1 MKEELSAIEVA
12 EQLLQDWPRRLAMIP
27 TVKPLSANWMPPVS
41 PISGRGADGK
51 NNWWSWSPDEP
62 ARLRD
67 ETTGQWLPNE
77 FPYCNHAAFC
87 SYKYA
92 MTDPRIGRL
101 GEAYALTGKEYYVR
115 ALVELLVRFGQ
126 VYPTY
131 PVTIEEDAPSGR
143 MRTYGPQVQGTQYT
157 VKVGHAW
164 LDTEALQLWLGAYRP
179 IHGSPAV
186 SSAEDHAIRE
196 LAREIIEFESLPNF
210 LYVNDKYHN
219 SLTNYYEAFALV
231 AYLWGDQFQARDT
244 ISQTVYSGAD
254 LAQLAI
260 NGPKGLRMF
269 VANAFDRNGIYWEL
283 SASYTG
289 YIFTYLAR
297 VVRLLHGYSDLPGYQ
312 PGKNVQAF
320 FQPIRNF
327 NAAVALPE
335 LWRAVLAQ
343 LRIAMSDGYYLPTND
358 TNYLHG
364 PDLTFFEWW
373 AEYLKSPQ
381 LEKATHD
388 FKLFQE
394 GKASG
399 LFSPLESV
407 LMPASGA
414 ATLRGAK
421 NRFNVHLDWHRMQD
435 YHSHKDPLNIVATVN
450 GYLVLSDLGYHLGHP
465 LRHLVSE
472 RTAAHNTVTVDGE
485 DSGYHERGVLHSY
498 IGKGGV
504 QLVEASVPGSYWQCD
519 LYRRCVVL
527 VGDRYLLDLFRVRGG
542 ASHDY
547 ALLSRADDSQTNVP
561 MTTRPGT
568 LADAEREYTDWQGL
582 DTSYATPSS
591 PYTTMHHVRAATEVE
606 GEFRVDWRQ
615 RDRPDLVT
623 RVHHLTARN
632 AEVVLSRVPHH
643 DRRAQMALRTD
654 EILLIRRHGAPPLE
668 STFASVIEVLSEH
681 AAPLA
686 EVNQLQLA
694 SRDKEAIAVQVN
706 HEDGIDLI
714 FHALNAG
721 PHSIAQHPLLGDVLL
736 RGTFAVVRVNRDGA
750 SAEITMLSGE
760 LSGRFGTVIATA
772 SEGARVLQIDFAE
785 GTIHLDQ
792 PWQNAGELRG
802 EFVRV
807 RGSTGLTEWWR
818 VRHAVDDR
826 TLRLDIE
833 NSGLV
838 VLQGTVE
845 AVENERT
852 FWSGLNLCSELRPG
866 TPIRIGEIGDLNA
879 PCYHLEYAR
888 QTGLLQ
894 RVGGTTTNWEPRRI
908 ALGLDKSAKLTA
920 GDVGKMF
927 WTSGIEVGDYIFTQP
942 VTRREVKLR

>member
-1 MKEELSAIEVA
+1 
-12 EQLLQDWPRRLAMIP
+12 
-27 TVKPLSANWMPPVS
+27 
-41 PISGRGADGK
+41 
-51 NNWWSWSPDEP
+51 
-62 ARLRD
+62 
-67 ETTGQWLPNE
+67 
-77 FPYCNHAAFC
+77 
-87 SYKYA
+87 
-92 MTDPRIGRL
+92 
-101 GEAYALTGKEYYVR
+101 
-115 ALVELLVRFGQ
+115 
-126 VYPTY
+126 
-131 PVTIEEDAPSGR
+131 
-143 MRTYGPQVQGTQYT
+143 
-157 VKVGHAW
+157 
-164 LDTEALQLWLGAYRP
+164 
-179 IHGSPAV
+179 
-186 SSAEDHAIRE
+186 
-196 LAREIIEFESLPNF
+196 
-210 LYVNDKYHN
+210 
-219 SLTNYYEAFALV
+219 
-231 AYLWGDQFQARDT
+231 
-244 ISQTVYSGAD
+244 
-254 LAQLAI
+254 
-260 NGPKGLRMF
+260 
-269 VANAFDRNGIYWEL
+269 
-283 SASYTG
+283 
-289 YIFTYLAR
+289 
-297 VVRLLHGYSDLPGYQ
+297 
-312 PGKNVQAF
+312 
-320 FQPIRNF
+320 
-327 NAAVALPE
+327 
-335 LWRAVLAQ
+335 
-343 LRIAMSDGYYLPTND
+343 
-358 TNYLHG
+358 
-364 PDLTFFEWW
+364 
-373 AEYLKSPQ
+373 
-381 LEKATHD
+381 
-388 FKLFQE
+388 
-394 GKASG
+394 
-399 LFSPLESV
+399 
-407 LMPASGA
+407 
-414 ATLRGAK
+414 
-421 NRFNVHLDWHRMQD
+421 
-435 YHSHKDPLNIVATVN
+435 
-450 GYLVLSDLGYHLGHP
+450 
-465 LRHLVSE
+465 
-472 RTAAHNTVTVDGE
+472 
-485 DSGYHERGVLHSY
+485 
-498 IGKGGV
+498 
-504 QLVEASVPGSYWQCD
+504 
-519 LYRRCVVL
+519 
-527 VGDRYLLDLFRVRGG
+527 
-542 ASHDY
+542 
-547 ALLSRADDSQTNVP
+547 
-561 MTTRPGT
+561 
-568 LADAEREYTDWQGL
+568 
-582 DTSYATPSS
+582 
-591 PYTTMHHVRAATEVE
+591 MHHVRAATEVE